1 MLRDR
6 LNEDLKVA
14 VRNKDQRTVCTI
26 RLILAALKDRDI
38 CARGR
43 GEEVGEAQILSIL
56 QSMIKQ
62 RRDSIALYEQG
73 CRLDLAEQEQQEI
86 AVIQSFL
93 PHQMDPREIDAAVD
107 SVIVEIKAI
116 GLKDMGRVMA
126 TLRERFAGQMD
137 FGQASQAAKARLA

>member
-6 LNEDLKVA
+6 LNEDLKTA

-43 GEEVGEAQILSIL
+43 GEELNDADILSML

-62 RRDSIALYEQG
+62 RKDSIAMYEQG

-86 AVIQSFL
+86 EVITSFL
-93 PHQMDPREIDAAVD
+93 PHQMNAREIESAVE
-107 SVIVEIKAI
+107 SVISEISAA

-126 TLRERFAGQMD
+126 TLRQRYAGQMD
-137 FGQASQAAKARLA
+137 FGQASAAAKGRLA